1 MFNSPQPKKKG
12 MKQVANPTV
21 RIENQTLYSSRMEK
35 FWADFKR
42 NWQLHLMICLPMFY
56 LILFN
61 YVPMYGI
68 QVAFKKFSPRAGIWG
83 SEWIGLKNFEKFF
96 GYYLWKEVVINTVAL
111 SSYSLIVGWAP
122 PVILALAIHIN
133 THKVFTKITQRI
145 SYMPH
150 FISVVVLVGM
160 INTVL
165 NPVTGFMGY
174 FIRLFDIKGYVDI
187 RGSKDA
193 FRHLFVWTGEWQ
205 GVGWG
210 SIIYV
215 SALSAVPT
223 ELHEAAKIDGASRLR
238 RVWSV
243 DLPTIIPMMAL
254 LFIMSSGS
262 ILNVGYQKAYLM
274 GNAMNHEVSEI
285 ISTYV
290 YKNGIRS
297 GDASFGSAVGLL
309 QSVINTAIVFFVNW
323 IADLLSDG
331 EYAMF

>member
-1 MFNSPQPKKKG
+1 M
-12 MKQVANPTV
+12 ANPTV
-21 RIENQTLYSSRMEK
+21 RIENQTLYSSKMEK

-56 LILFN
+56 LILFH

-68 QVAFKKFSPRAGIWG
+68 QVSFKNFSPRAGIWG

-111 SSYSLIVGWAP
+111 SGYSLLVGWAP

-133 THKVFTKITQRI
+133 THKIFTKITQRI

-150 FISVVVLVGM
+150 FISIVVLVGM

-165 NPVTGFMGY
+165 NPVTGFMAY
-174 FIRLFDIKGYVDI
+174 FIRLFNIEGYVDI
-187 RGSKDA
+187 RGSKEA
-193 FRHLFVWTGEWQ
+193 FRHLYVWTGEWQ

-262 ILNVGYQKAYLM
+262 ILSVGYQKAYLM

-290 YKNGIRS
+290 YKHGIRA

-309 QSVINTAIVFFVNW
+309 QSVINTALVFFVNW